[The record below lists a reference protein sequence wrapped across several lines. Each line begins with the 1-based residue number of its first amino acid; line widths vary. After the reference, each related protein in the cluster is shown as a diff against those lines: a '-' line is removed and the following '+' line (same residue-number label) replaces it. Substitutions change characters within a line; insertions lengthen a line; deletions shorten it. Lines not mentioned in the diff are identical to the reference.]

1 MADENGNSEAQIGW
15 GSEFWLANAAGVLTE
30 LGEVTGLPFADEVAD
45 DVEVTHFKSPGRRK
59 EYKAGLIEP
68 GDATLELNYLPGSAT
83 DVLLREAHKDG
94 KIRSYRTLIPAAE
107 EGEMWQIDGFLYVK
121 SRPRTVPIGDRMT
134 MQVNVKFTGA
144 VSEAEAVPAG
154 A

>member
-1 MADENGNSEAQIGW
+1 MADANGNSEAQIGW

-30 LGEVTGLPFADEVAD
+30 LDEVTEIPFAEETAD

-68 GDATLELNYLPGSAT
+68 GEGTLTVNYLPGSAT
-83 DVLLREAHKDG
+83 DVLLRAAHNDG
-94 KIRSYRTLIPAAE
+94 KTRAYKAVIPDGDGTWE
-107 EGEMWQIDGFLYVK
+107 VEGFLIVK
-121 SRPRTVPIGDRMT
+121 SRARAVPIGDRMT
-134 MQVNVKFTGA
+134 QSISVRFTGGTE
-144 VSEAEAVPAG
+144 EAAG